1 MLWLYQRMM
10 TGPVASGTDRIRDL
24 RRRELVVVTPLIAL
38 LLVLGVYPK
47 PVLDVVTPAVADT
60 LTTIDRQD
68 PAPVVAEQDGGE
80 PR

>member
-1 MLWLYQRMM
+1 MM